1 MGGYLNVFTEF
12 TTGWET
18 LLWCAVNLLGGATHG
33 RIISALSMYFT
44 VCIPQWEPCHVF
56 QYFDCMR
63 RLYLHNAK
71 LKSN

>member
-12 TTGWET
+12 TTNRMGNIVMVHCKSDE
-18 LLWCAVNLLGGATHG
+18 LGGATYG

-56 QYFDCMR
+56 Q
-63 RLYLHNAK
+63 
-71 LKSN
+71 